1 MEEKKNNI
9 HKLVNA
15 YNITL
20 SNKNLM
26 WRWVTG
32 HYRLYRLAMVP
43 FVSPPNELILVV
55 FKF

>member
-15 YNITL
+15 YNTL